1 MGAFMSTAESINKE
15 SIKKDVVKNIA
26 LYNKL
31 KLDNT
36 KIMESININNTD
48 IEKIEKSLIENNIE
62 LDEINNTMQI
72 HNVIND
78 DIIELYSKELDELI
92 SKFITKCD
100 TLNSIFDKKINDNEN
115 TDKIK
120 TKTEYVN
127 GIYYLY
133 DEINTGGIAIK
144 ELSNKLEEE
153 SDKINLLYIRKENTI
168 NNISDISEQLKNIEE
183 KINNLKMNYKKNVV
197 ILQQLNGNIRNNIA
211 QHGLQDLFDLNELK
225 N

>member
-120 TKTEYVN
+120 N
-127 GIYYLY
+127 
-133 DEINTGGIAIK
+133 
-144 ELSNKLEEE
+144 
-153 SDKINLLYIRKENTI
+153 EN
-168 NNISDISEQLKNIEE
+168 
-183 KINNLKMNYKKNVV
+183 
-197 ILQQLNGNIRNNIA
+197 
-211 QHGLQDLFDLNELK
+211 
-225 N
+225 